1 MNTHFNKI
9 KIIIIF
15 FILFNSSIITL
26 CTIAKSN
33 PLDQIYACNPN
44 LIAEYDESI
53 LKDPII
59 PFEEARTIPV
69 KIKLQLIGPAV
80 DIMLSKVS
88 GMNLIVDMSIAN
100 VPDGCQASVT
110 PPIVLIELPKKNSIV
125 WANATIS
132 ITINQLLPGLS
143 QQMVTVRM
151 KSRRFGGTAA
161 LVEPGNIT
169 QDIPFMVGYFSQ
181 LSFVYN
187 DGNVRKITPDE
198 TADFNFEIQ
207 NWGNSATKVISKI
220 EDLPEGW
227 LTEIAPSTNLGS
239 QLVGSTS
246 SKSISLRVK
255 PPVDFGYHED
265 RAIIKVSMT
274 PINIDN
280 PGFQGEPHYLYF
292 IVQSK
297 GFFTPGF
304 ETILIVFAFIFVFV
318 PLKIRKNRENNNKRT
333 GGKI

>member
-26 CTIAKSN
+26 CTIAKSG
-33 PLDQIYACNPN
+33 PLDQIYACTPN
-44 LIAEYDESI
+44 LIIEYDESI
-53 LKDPII
+53 LKEPII
-59 PFEEARTIPV
+59 PFDQARTIPV
-69 KIKLQLIGPAV
+69 KIKLQLLGPAV
-80 DIMLSKVS
+80 DIVLSKVK
-88 GMNLIVDMSIAN
+88 GMYLIVDMSIAN
-100 VPDGCQASVT
+100 VPEGCQASVN
-110 PPIVLIELPKKNSIV
+110 PPLALIKLPEQNTIVSV
-125 WANATIS
+125 NATIS

-143 QQMVTVRM
+143 QQIVTVRM
-151 KSRRFGGTAA
+151 SHRRFGRTAV
-161 LVEPGNIT
+161 LIEPGNIT

-187 DGNVRKITPDE
+187 DGNVREIYPDE

-207 NWGNSATKVISKI
+207 NWGNSATKVISTI
-220 EDLPEGW
+220 EDLPDGW
-227 LTEIAPSTNLGS
+227 LTEIAYSTILGS
-239 QLVGSTS
+239 QLIGSTS

-274 PINIDN
+274 PINFDN
-280 PGFQGEPHYLYF
+280 SEYVGEPHYLYF

-304 ETILIVFAFIFVFV
+304 ETILILLAFIFVFV